1 MSKVSF
7 HYRFFQIPAIGD
19 EVLEEEL
26 NDFLKKRSVVDVR
39 QEFVPSGSSGNWC
52 FSVRWRDGALAKDA
66 PSKGRAMVDYKE
78 ILEPADF
85 ACFVRLRELRKE
97 LAKKEEVPAYAIFT
111 NEQLAELARA
121 RPASPSGLTKIEGIG
136 ESRVKKY
143 GTIFLKVLGEEVL
156 PSPAKKASE

>member
-1 MSKVSF
+1 
-7 HYRFFQIPAIGD
+7 
-19 EVLEEEL
+19 
-26 NDFLKKRSVVDVR
+26 
-39 QEFVPSGSSGNWC
+39 
-52 FSVRWRDGALAKDA
+52 
-66 PSKGRAMVDYKE
+66 
-78 ILEPADF
+78 LEPADF

-156 PSPAKKASE
+156 PNPAQKASE

>member
-1 MSKVSF
+1 M
-7 HYRFFQIPAIGD
+7 
-19 EVLEEEL
+19 
-26 NDFLKKRSVVDVR
+26 
-39 QEFVPSGSSGNWC
+39 PSGSSGNWC

-66 PSKGRAMVDYKE
+66 PSKGRAMGDYKE

-156 PSPAKKASE
+156 PNPAQKASE

>member
-7 HYRFFQIPAIGD
+7 HYRFFQIPAHGD
-19 EVLEEEL
+19 HALEEEL
-26 NDFLKKRSVVDVR
+26 NGFLKSHTVVDVS

-52 FSVRWRDGALAKDA
+52 FSVRWRDGALAKQA
-66 PSKGRAMVDYKE
+66 VGKARAMVDYRE

-121 RPASPSGLTKIEGIG
+121 RPTSPSGLTKIDGIG

-143 GTIFLKVLGEEVL
+143 GTIFLKVLGEELL
-156 PSPAKKASE
+156 PSPAKKSSD